1 MEERRK
7 LNPLIPILAGL
18 LVLVSALC
26 IFLLIKK
33 NKAEQLAETYKN
45 SYDSIV
51 EEMESAKRAEEEAKQ
66 KQEQEAKD
74 YQSQYNDLVYSMLDD
89 AVLAENI
96 GNLIISV
103 WHNAIWEVS
112 DVETDKYTKV
122 NGVIVSDFND
132 ALMNLFNDAEYSRNL
147 STLSDNQWQVKEKMK
162 KMLNPPEGY
171 ENAFKALESMYN
183 SYISF
188 TNIVLR
194 CEGSLESFSND
205 FGDADETLNE
215 QYHGAELYVKQYA
228 TSF

>member
-205 FGDADETLNE
+205 FGDADENLNE
-215 QYHGAELYVKQYA
+215 QYHGEELYVK
-228 TSF
+228 

>member
-51 EEMESAKRAEEEAKQ
+51 EEMESAKKAEEEAKQ

>member
-1 MEERRK
+1 MEERRR

-26 IFLLIKK
+26 FFLLIKK

-51 EEMESAKRAEEEAKQ
+51 EEMESAKKAEEEAKQ
-66 KQEQEAKD
+66 KQEQEAND
-74 YQSQYNDLVYSMLDD
+74 YQSEYNDLVYSMLDD
-89 AVLAENI
+89 AVLAESI

-103 WHNAIWEVS
+103 WHNAIWGIS

-122 NGVIVSDFND
+122 NGVMVSDFND

-171 ENAFKALESMYN
+171 ENAFKALECMYN

-188 TNIVLR
+188 TNIVLS

-205 FGDADETLNE
+205 FGDADENLNE
-215 QYHGAELYVKQYA
+215 QYHGAELYVK
-228 TSF
+228 

>member
-51 EEMESAKRAEEEAKQ
+51 EEMESAKKAEEEAKQ

-122 NGVIVSDFND
+122 NSVIVSDFND

-215 QYHGAELYVKQYA
+215 QYHGAELYVK
-228 TSF
+228 

>member
-1 MEERRK
+1 MEERRR

-26 IFLLIKK
+26 VFLWIKK

-51 EEMESAKRAEEEAKQ
+51 EEMEAAKKAEEEAKQ
-66 KQEQEAKD
+66 KQEQEAKN
-74 YQSQYNDLVYSMLDD
+74 YQSDYNDLVYSMLDD
-89 AVLAENI
+89 AVLTENM

-103 WHNAIWEVS
+103 WHNTIWGVS

-122 NGVIVSDFND
+122 NGVFVSDFND
-132 ALMNLFNDAEYSRNL
+132 ALINLFNDAEFSSNI
-147 STLSDNQWQVKEKMK
+147 SILSDNQWQVKEKMK
-162 KMLNPPEGY
+162 NMLNPPEGY

-188 TNIVLR
+188 TNIVLK

-205 FGDADETLNE
+205 FGEADEKLNE
-215 QYHGAELYVKQYA
+215 QYRGAELYVK
-228 TSF
+228 